1 MSSFRNPSNFPS
13 SRAASRTASRS
24 SSTPPK
30 EEPGRNQLDDIIAM
44 WKRTV
49 EGLYKAH
56 PKTSFYFL
64 DELKALCRGAGQGLL
79 DPDAESPL
87 LPLERALDYTN
98 YGYKNNLLSLKLELN
113 TPGRVRDD
121 VIELLKAYC
130 FEAGALDDIE
140 EQLRRRQVPLRE
152 PTSDDDWLDTWELIE
167 TDVLQTAKKLMLFH
181 ARLQVLQ
188 YEIEKEA
195 LVNRSEDQ
203 LQWVYISEL
212 AYPVRHSRKSSA
224 GVNSFH
230 S

>member
-1 MSSFRNPSNFPS
+1 
-13 SRAASRTASRS
+13 
-24 SSTPPK
+24 
-30 EEPGRNQLDDIIAM
+30 M

-87 LPLERALDYTN
+87 LPLEHALDYTN

-152 PTSDDDWLDTWELIE
+152 PTSDDDWLVTWELIE